1 MIEPTASIVA
11 SLLPG
16 ETTVSPS
23 KNEIPLS
30 GNEFFTKSIYSELC
44 VVFKMSFFTFDGFF
58 HIIFLLFIFLKFSI
72 IIDTLSIFSGC
83 SFPVL

>member
-1 MIEPTASIVA
+1 LNSLFWTPSIAEIIEPTASIVA

-30 GNEFFTKSIYSELC
+30 GKEFSTKSIYSGL
-44 VVFKMSFFTFDGFF
+44 
-58 HIIFLLFIFLKFSI
+58 
-72 IIDTLSIFSGC
+72 
-83 SFPVL
+83 